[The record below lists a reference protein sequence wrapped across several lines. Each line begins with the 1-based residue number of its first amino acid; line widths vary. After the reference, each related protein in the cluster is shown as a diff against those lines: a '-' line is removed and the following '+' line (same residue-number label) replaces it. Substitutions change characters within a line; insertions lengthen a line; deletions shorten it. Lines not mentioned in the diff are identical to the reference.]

1 MNAQHLA
8 DRVRQRLVIEPG
20 DLNDA
25 IRAEAG
31 GIVDDAVLQRLRSEV
46 RAQLLGLGPLEPL
59 IALPGVTDIVVNGP
73 RSVWMDRGQGLEETS
88 AVFPDSAAVRAL
100 AQRLVTSAG
109 RRLDDAAPFAD
120 AVLVDG
126 TRVHAVLPPVS
137 REPTLSLRIF
147 THRGRSLDDLVRG
160 GAVVVDVAEVL
171 RAIVAARLAFVV
183 TGGTGAGKTTLLGSL
198 LALVPARERIVVV
211 EDTAELAVGHPHV
224 VGLTTRPANVEGAGA
239 IGLRELVRQSLRMRP
254 DRLVVGEF
262 RGAEMVELLVALNTG
277 HDGGAAT
284 LHANTS
290 AAVPA
295 RLTALGGLGGL
306 SRAAVAGL
314 TGAALHVVIH
324 LRRTS
329 GVRSV
334 SEISVLETIGE
345 ELVARPAWT
354 FGLGPGPSAA
364 RLAALLR
371 ERDVAVPG
379 LLQ

>member
-183 TGGTGAGKTTLLGSL
+183 TGGTGAGKTTLLGK
-198 LALVPARERIVVV
+198 PAC
-211 EDTAELAVGHPHV
+211 TGS
-224 VGLTTRPANVEGAGA
+224 GA
-239 IGLRELVRQSLRMRP
+239 
-254 DRLVVGEF
+254 
-262 RGAEMVELLVALNTG
+262 
-277 HDGGAAT
+277 
-284 LHANTS
+284 
-290 AAVPA
+290 
-295 RLTALGGLGGL
+295 
-306 SRAAVAGL
+306 
-314 TGAALHVVIH
+314 
-324 LRRTS
+324 
-329 GVRSV
+329 
-334 SEISVLETIGE
+334 
-345 ELVARPAWT
+345 
-354 FGLGPGPSAA
+354 
-364 RLAALLR
+364 
-371 ERDVAVPG
+371 
-379 LLQ
+379 